1 MCKKFLNYFL
11 VIKFII
17 LFTMSVSVDSKE
29 IVGAE
34 FTKTPLT
41 KNTKNLELPISKS
54 TIRLHF
60 DDQSV
65 KDIPL
70 NYKELFRSGQR
81 IGKNYAG
88 SILDHKGN
96 RMTLWGT
103 ASNHSKIRKGPIFS
117 SSPDGNTLIQIK
129 KQNSQDSSSIFL
141 VTHFEK
147 HGWVENDH
155 KQIPPFDSEY
165 DVPMVINLTKLSQ
178 NIKSGELTPKNLTN
192 ISSNSVQGF
201 WFPCSASLTPW
212 NTHLGSEEYEPNA
225 RWFEVNPLEVMNLYL
240 GTPGKTVR
248 QGGANPYEYGFIT
261 EIKLDSAGK
270 PEV

>member
-1 MCKKFLNYFL
+1 MWKIFLNYFL
-11 VIKFII
+11 TINFILFFTII
-17 LFTMSVSVDSKE
+17 LSVHSKE
-29 IVGAE
+29 IVRAE

-41 KNTKNLELPISKS
+41 KNTENLDHPISQS
-54 TIRLHF
+54 TIRLYF

-96 RMTLWGT
+96 RITLWGT
-103 ASNHSKIRKGPIFS
+103 ASNHSKISKGPIFS

-129 KQNSQDSSSIFL
+129 KQNSQDASSIFF
-141 VTHFEK
+141 VPHFEK
-147 HGWVENDH
+147 HGGVENDH

-165 DVPMVINLTKLSQ
+165 DVPMVINLIKLSQ
-178 NIKSGELTPKNLTN
+178 NIKSGELIPENLTN

-212 NTHLGSEEYEPNA
+212 NTH
-225 RWFEVNPLEVMNLYL
+225 RF
-240 GTPGKTVR
+240 R
-248 QGGANPYEYGFIT
+248 RI
-261 EIKLDSAGK
+261 
-270 PEV
+270 

>member
-1 MCKKFLNYFL
+1 
-11 VIKFII
+11 
-17 LFTMSVSVDSKE
+17 MSVSVDSKE
-29 IVGAE
+29 IVEAE

-96 RMTLWGT
+96 RITLWGT
-103 ASNHSKIRKGPIFS
+103 TPNQLKIRKGPIFS

-178 NIKSGELTPKNLTN
+178 NIKNGELTPK
-192 ISSNSVQGF
+192 IF
-201 WFPCSASLTPW
+201 SLSKKSLIE
-212 NTHLGSEEYEPNA
+212 H
-225 RWFEVNPLEVMNLYL
+225 
-240 GTPGKTVR
+240 
-248 QGGANPYEYGFIT
+248 
-261 EIKLDSAGK
+261 
-270 PEV
+270 